1 VAQLAQE
8 NRQPFWFELD
18 DRQRQQ
24 AGCPWGPANPQAL
37 NRYAYVQNNPV
48 RWTDPDGHCRSVPGM
63 FDGSCFQEAM
73 AIYLSPRA
81 TPGHKALGFTYAQLA
96 MFLVAVGAVLV
107 SEVALPA
114 GGSVASALGSA
125 SGTATVVLNE
135 VSRSDAREAIR
146 AGINGLSAGQA
157 QKALD
162 ALARGRVDSF
172 TLQLSKNGQAQLI
185 VERAGRDGVQRL
197 IYTLD
202 QFGKTIRLIQ
212 EAYNA
217 AEELEHVHDKLN
229 NIIIK

>member
-1 VAQLAQE
+1 
-8 NRQPFWFELD
+8 
-18 DRQRQQ
+18 
-24 AGCPWGPANPQAL
+24 
-37 NRYAYVQNNPV
+37 
-48 RWTDPDGHCRSVPGM
+48 M

-81 TPGHKALGFTYAQLA
+81 TPGQKALGFTYAQLD
-96 MFLVAVGAVLV
+96 MFLVAVGAVFV
-107 SEVALPA
+107 SEIALPT
-114 GGSVASALGSA
+114 GGSVVLALGSV

-157 QKALD
+157 QKPLD

-185 VERAGRDGVQRL
+185 VERAGQDGFQRL

-202 QFGKTIRLIQ
+202 QSGKTIRLIQ

-217 AEELEHVHDKLN
+217 AGELEHVHDKLN
-229 NIIIK
+229 DIIIK

>member
-1 VAQLAQE
+1 M
-8 NRQPFWFELD
+8 PG
-18 DRQRQQ
+18 
-24 AGCPWGPANPQAL
+24 AGPLTAAPHDAPAPAAGAAGGGGPGDPQAL
-37 NRYAYVQNNPV
+37 NRYSYARNNPV
-48 RWTDPDGHCRSVPGM
+48 RNTDPTGHCQSVPGM

-81 TPGHKALGFTYAQLA
+81 TPGQKALGFTYAQLD
-96 MFLVAVGAVLV
+96 MFLVAVGAVFV
-107 SEVALPA
+107 SEIALPT
-114 GGSVASALGSA
+114 GGSVVLALGSV

-157 QKALD
+157 QKPLD

-185 VERAGRDGVQRL
+185 VERAGQDGFQRL

-202 QFGKTIRLIQ
+202 QSGKTIRLIQ

-217 AEELEHVHDKLN
+217 AGELEHVHDKLN
-229 NIIIK
+229 DIIIK